1 MPPPKPTA
9 QDMQDVL
16 DFAQKRGISGKF
28 WDAQKRWLVLA
39 RESDGQEEAQ
49 AQTGEHSTARPDQA
63 GDGGDGA

>member
-1 MPPPKPTA
+1 
-9 QDMQDVL
+9 MQDVL

-49 AQTGEHSTARPDQA
+49 QTGERSVARPDQT
-63 GDGGDGA
+63 GHGGDGP

>member
-1 MPPPKPTA
+1 
-9 QDMQDVL
+9 MQDVL

-49 AQTGEHSTARPDQA
+49 QTGERSAARPD
-63 GDGGDGA
+63 